1 MDVSMHHDKKDY
13 DGYMLMKFWE
23 KEEYQQEFLD
33 GKLFFNTA
41 DYFAKCDQNGRGD
54 HNEGNTFVIDYENPN
69 YVAANL
75 EKVGDTYAIV
85 VRDYSNNPTEFKRG
99 TIWDYSAAINRN
111 RKIISFYTMFVNIE
125 QQLIA
130 SFDPKMKEEFGEFG
144 ILILNRQEF
153 FERVYNALKKNDE
166 YANIGVGFIEYQTK
180 EKQQGITD
188 WNPFIKKDDFDY
200 QNELRV
206 TFTSNTDKPVKIDL
220 GCSLKDIVVPIY
232 SKDLNQINFN
242 EGKLL
247 YPIYR

>member
-1 MDVSMHHDKKDY
+1 MDVSMHYDKKDY

-54 HNEGNTFVIDYENPN
+54 HNEGNTFVIDYEKPN

-130 SFDPKMKEEFGEFG
+130 PFDPKMKEEFGEFG

-153 FERVYNALKKNDE
+153 FGRVYNALKKNDE
-166 YANIGVGFIEYQTK
+166 YANIGVGFIEYQPK

-200 QNELRV
+200 QNELRI

-232 SKDLNQINFN
+232 SKDLDQINFN

>member
-1 MDVSMHHDKKDY
+1 MDVSMHYDKKDY

-130 SFDPKMKEEFGEFG
+130 PFDPKMKEEFGEFG

-153 FERVYNALKKNDE
+153 FERVYNALNKNDE
-166 YANIGVGFIEYQTK
+166 YANVGIGFIEYQPR

-200 QNELRV
+200 QNELRI

-232 SKDLNQINFN
+232 YKDLDRIHFDD
-242 EGKLL
+242 GKLL

>member
-1 MDVSMHHDKKDY
+1 MDVSLHYDKKDY

-23 KEEYQQEFLD
+23 KEDYQQDFLN

-41 DYFAKCDQNGRGD
+41 DFFAKCDQDGRGD

-125 QQLIA
+125 QQVTA
-130 SFDPKMKEEFGEFG
+130 PFDPKMKEDFGDFG

-153 FERVYNALKKNDE
+153 FERVYNALKENDE
-166 YANIGVGFIEYQTK
+166 YANVDIGFIEYQPK

-188 WNPFIKKDDFDY
+188 WHPFIKKDDFDY
-200 QNELRV
+200 QNELRI
-206 TFTSNTDKPVKIDL
+206 TFTSNTDQPVKLDL
-220 GCSLKDIVVPIY
+220 GSSLKDIVAPIY
-232 SKDLNQINFN
+232 SKDLDQIFFDD
-242 EGKLL
+242 GKLL
-247 YPIYR
+247 YPVYR

>member
-1 MDVSMHHDKKDY
+1 MDVSMHYDKKDY

-130 SFDPKMKEEFGEFG
+130 PFDPKMKEEFGEFG

-153 FERVYNALKKNDE
+153 FERVYNALNKNDE
-166 YANIGVGFIEYQTK
+166 YANVGIGFIEYQPR

-200 QNELRV
+200 QNELRI
-206 TFTSNTDKPVKIDL
+206 TFTSNTDQPVKIDL
-220 GCSLKDIVVPIY
+220 GCSLCDIAVPIY
-232 SKDLNQINFN
+232 SKDIEQICFKD
-242 EGKLL
+242 GTLSH
-247 YPIYR
+247 YF

>member
-1 MDVSMHHDKKDY
+1 MDVSMHYDKKDY
-13 DGYMLMKFWE
+13 DGYMLMKFWG
-23 KEEYQQEFLD
+23 KEEYQQDFLN

-41 DYFAKCDQNGRGD
+41 DFFAKCDQNGRGD
-54 HNEGNTFVIDYENPN
+54 QNEGNTFVIDYENPN

-75 EKVGDTYAIV
+75 EKVGNTYAIV

-125 QQLIA
+125 QQLI
-130 SFDPKMKEEFGEFG
+130 SPFDPRMKEEFGEFG

-153 FERVYNALKKNDE
+153 FERVYNALNKNDE
-166 YANIGVGFIEYQTK
+166 YANVGIGFIEYQPR

-200 QNELRV
+200 QNELRI
-206 TFTSNTDKPVKIDL
+206 TFTSNTDKTVKIDL

-232 SKDLNQINFN
+232 YKDLDQIHFDD
-242 EGKLL
+242 GKLL

>member
-1 MDVSMHHDKKDY
+1 MDVSMHYDKKDY

-130 SFDPKMKEEFGEFG
+130 PFDPKMKEEFGEFG

-153 FERVYNALKKNDE
+153 FERVYNALLCRYNRQLPQC
-166 YANIGVGFIEYQTK
+166 I
-180 EKQQGITD
+180 
-188 WNPFIKKDDFDY
+188 PH
-200 QNELRV
+200 
-206 TFTSNTDKPVKIDL
+206 
-220 GCSLKDIVVPIY
+220 
-232 SKDLNQINFN
+232 INHYN
-242 EGKLL
+242 HQLH
-247 YPIYR
+247 RHNN

>member
-1 MDVSMHHDKKDY
+1 
-13 DGYMLMKFWE
+13 MLMKFWE
-23 KEEYQQEFLD
+23 KKDYQQDFLN

-41 DYFAKCDQNGRGD
+41 DFFAKCDQDGRGD
-54 HNEGNTFVIDYENPN
+54 HNEGNTFVIDYENSN

-125 QQLIA
+125 QQVITP
-130 SFDPKMKEEFGEFG
+130 FDHKMKEDFGDFG

-153 FERVYNALKKNDE
+153 FERVYNALKENDE
-166 YANIGVGFIEYQTK
+166 YANADIDFIEYQPK

-188 WNPFIKKDDFDY
+188 WHPFIKKDDFDY
-200 QNELRV
+200 QNELRI
-206 TFTSNTDKPVKIDL
+206 TFTSNTDQPVKLDL

-232 SKDLNQINFN
+232 SKDLDQIYFDD
-242 EGKLL
+242 GKLL
-247 YPIYR
+247 YPVYR